1 MNDIASREL
10 AKKARLHT
18 LNMVARSNSS
28 HVGTCFSMADILA
41 VLYENILRIDPARP
55 EAADRDRFILSK
67 GHGTAILYA
76 ILAEKGFFP
85 LDWLTSY
92 NFHGAKLLGH
102 CTSKGVPGVEI
113 STGSLGHGLSVGLGM
128 AKALKIDG
136 MDSRVFVLLGDGECD
151 EGAIWEAALLA
162 PQLKLNRLII
172 IIDYNKIQSFGSVK
186 EVIDL
191 EPFSEKWSSFGWNVH
206 SIDGHDHAQIYNAVN
221 SLDSGDKPTA
231 IICHTVKGKG
241 VSYMENQLAWHYKSP
256 NKDELQIA
264 IDEIEKSS

>member
-1 MNDIASREL
+1 
-10 AKKARLHT
+10 
-18 LNMVARSNSS
+18 
-28 HVGTCFSMADILA
+28 MADILA
-41 VLYENILRIDPARP
+41 VLYENILRIEPSRP
-55 EAADRDRFILSK
+55 DASDRDRFILSK
-67 GHGTAILYA
+67 GHGTAVLYA

-102 CTSKGVPGVEI
+102 CTSKGVPGVEL
-113 STGSLGHGLSVGLGM
+113 STGSLGHGLSVGLGI
-128 AKALKIDG
+128 AKALKLDALE
-136 MDSRVFVLLGDGECD
+136 SKVFVLLGDGECD

-162 PQLKLNRLII
+162 PQLKLNNLIA

-191 EPFSEKWSSFGWNVH
+191 EPFSEKWRSFGWNAY
-206 SIDGHDHAQIYNAVN
+206 SIDGHDHKQILNTLTN
-221 SLDSGDKPTA
+221 QGSGNKPTV

-256 NKDELQIA
+256 NQDELQIA
-264 IDEIEKSS
+264 IDEIEKNS

>member
-1 MNDIASREL
+1 MSYLASQQL

-18 LNMVARSNSS
+18 LQMVARSQSS

-41 VLYENILRIDPARP
+41 VLYENVLRIDPSRP
-55 EAADRDRFILSK
+55 DASDRDRFILSK
-67 GHGTAILYA
+67 GHGTAVLYA

-102 CTSKGVPGVEI
+102 CTSKGVPGVEL
-113 STGSLGHGLSVGLGM
+113 STGSLGHGLSVGLGI
-128 AKALKIDG
+128 AKALKLDALE
-136 MDSRVFVLLGDGECD
+136 SKVFVLLGDGECD

-162 PQLKLNRLII
+162 PQLKLNNLVA

-191 EPFSEKWSSFGWNVH
+191 EPFSEKWSSFGWNAC
-206 SIDGHDHAQIYNAVN
+206 SIDGHDHKQLLNTLTN
-221 SLDSGDKPTA
+221 QDSGNKPTV

-241 VSYMENQLAWHYKSP
+241 VSYMENQLAWHYRSP

-264 IDEIEKSS
+264 IDEIEKNS